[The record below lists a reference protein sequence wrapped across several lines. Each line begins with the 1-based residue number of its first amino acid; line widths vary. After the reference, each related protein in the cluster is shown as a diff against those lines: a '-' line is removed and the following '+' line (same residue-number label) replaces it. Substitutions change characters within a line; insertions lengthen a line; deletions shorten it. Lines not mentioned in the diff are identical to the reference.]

1 MRDVA
6 ILGRDHIKV
15 DSLDKVLGRAKFAA
29 DYYMPDMLYGG
40 VFRSTVPHA
49 YIKKLN
55 LEKAR
60 ALPGVATVA
69 AAIAAETLG
78 LEFENIHVTWADTQ
92 IAPEGG
98 ATSASRQTFI
108 TGNAVKNAC
117 TNAMGELKRT
127 ASEFLNVPQEELI
140 FRHRE
145 IYSSKDESKKMT
157 YPELM
162 GAMGK
167 NGRLAGGAA
176 SLPSNKEPR
185 TSLFGQSAAA
195 RNHTQVNA
203 QRMLQSTLN

>member
-1 MRDVA
+1 MPVF
-6 ILGRDHIKV
+6 LWE
-15 DSLDKVLGRAKFAA
+15 KFE
-29 DYYMPDMLYGG
+29 
-40 VFRSTVPHA
+40 FRSTLR
-49 YIKKLN
+49 IRKIL
-55 LEKAR
+55 
-60 ALPGVATVA
+60 G
-69 AAIAAETLG
+69 AIAAETLG

-167 NGRLAGGAA
+167 NGRLAVGAFHQCRY
-176 SLPSNKEPR
+176 SILFHTVRP
-185 TSLFGQSAAA
+185 SLFF
-195 RNHTQVNA
+195 
-203 QRMLQSTLN
+203 L